1 MRNLPC
7 ENLPLPNPTTSD
19 AKFLPLAIST
29 DVTQLG
35 EARTH
40 ISITLVTV
48 DVNLLSLPLNAKI
61 MGEFAFETF
70 RTLSMSIELT
80 HN

>member
-1 MRNLPC
+1 VK
-7 ENLPLPNPTTSD
+7 NLPLPNPTTSD

-35 EARTH
+35 EARTN
-40 ISITLVTV
+40 ISITLITV

-61 MGEFAFETF
+61 MGEFAFEAF
-70 RTLSMSIELT
+70 CTLSMSIELT